1 MSGTCSSERSSTSLL
16 GSFSSRYPDFASIS
30 RWSPGF
36 SDIVRRGS
44 AMTPTFL
51 VGAQRDQC
59 ALWIE
64 LLLEDDDVALHLVP
78 GSLHDVEAVVQDEL
92 LPGPDVPRF
101 DGRVQVDLRLPAL
114 KQHVH
119 SAVVIAGEVDPVRGG
134 RRRELLDFLLQQSHL
149 LARLGQ
155 RGDQLRVEHH
165 DLDIL
170 DLDVTLDDLVD
181 GLHGIPSVFGSSLSG
196 LSTARAAARVPLP

>member
-30 RWSPGF
+30 RWSPG
-36 SDIVRRGS
+36 SN
-44 AMTPTFL
+44 
-51 VGAQRDQC
+51 
-59 ALWIE
+59 
-64 LLLEDDDVALHLVP
+64 DVVLHLVA
-78 GSLHDVEAVVQDEL
+78 GGLHDVEALVQDEL

-134 RRRELLDFLLQQSHL
+134 
-149 LARLGQ
+149 
-155 RGDQLRVEHH
+155 
-165 DLDIL
+165 
-170 DLDVTLDDLVD
+170 
-181 GLHGIPSVFGSSLSG
+181 
-196 LSTARAAARVPLP
+196 